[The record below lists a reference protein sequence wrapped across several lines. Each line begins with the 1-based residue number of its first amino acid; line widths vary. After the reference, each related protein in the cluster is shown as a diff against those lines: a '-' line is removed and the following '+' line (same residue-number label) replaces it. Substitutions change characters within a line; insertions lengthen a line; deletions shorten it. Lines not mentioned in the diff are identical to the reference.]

1 MLRFFFAIIL
11 FLICQNISDLSDF
24 YRIIDGFE
32 VDPQGIDEIEQS
44 RIQAPRRVDHR
55 RFQKTAI
62 DGELQNDR
70 IFEMFNFFRRPVLQS
85 DISYEMERYH

>member
-11 FLICQNISDLSDF
+11 FLICQNILDL

-62 DGELQNDR
+62 DGELQNER
-70 IFEMFNFFRRPVLQS
+70 IFEIFIFSDGQYSNQTFHMKWS
-85 DISYEMERYH
+85 DIIR